1 MKKTT
6 IIKNIVITGAGSGIG
21 KETAKLFLN
30 NGYRV
35 ALIGRKSE
43 ALIKTAN
50 NNINAMI
57 LPCDVSDYTKVN
69 KTFLKIYKKYKRID
83 ILFNNAGISKKSGT
97 IDEIS
102 VKDWTEV
109 VNINLL
115 GSYYC
120 AREVFKIMRLQKPQG
135 GRIINNGSISS
146 HSPRPLSSSYTST
159 KHAITGLTKSIS
171 LDGRKFNIACCQI
184 DIGNAKSN
192 LTRKMP
198 IGIKQASGLIKKE
211 PTFKTKHVA
220 KSILHISELPL
231 DVNIQFMTIMST
243 KMPYIGRG

>member
-1 MKKTT
+1 MKKTKIT
-6 IIKNIVITGAGSGIG
+6 KIIVITGAGSGIG
-21 KETAKLFLN
+21 RETARLFLN
-30 NGYRV
+30 NDYKV

-43 ALIKTAN
+43 TLIKTAN
-50 NNINAMI
+50 NNKNAMI

-69 KTFLKIYKKYKRID
+69 KAFLKIYKKYKRID
-83 ILFNNAGISKKSGT
+83 ILFNNAGISKKPGT

-109 VNINLL
+109 VNTNLL
-115 GSYYC
+115 GSYFC
-120 AREVFKIMRLQKPQG
+120 AREVFKIMRLQKPRG

-184 DIGNAKSN
+184 DIGNAKSS
-192 LTRKMP
+192 LTKKMQM
-198 IGIKQASGLIKKE
+198 GIKQASGSIKKE
-211 PTFKTKHVA
+211 PTFKAKHVA